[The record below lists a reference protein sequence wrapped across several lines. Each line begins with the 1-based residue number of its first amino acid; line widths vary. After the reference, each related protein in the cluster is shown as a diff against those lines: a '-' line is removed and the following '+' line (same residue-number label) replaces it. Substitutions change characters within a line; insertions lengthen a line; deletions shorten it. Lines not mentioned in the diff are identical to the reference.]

1 MIRNL
6 EAHYDACCVLMMA
19 FHDSKRSRH
28 EVEVWGKRKKRAK
41 KGKD

>member
-19 FHDSKRSRH
+19 FHDSMRLKLGGK
-28 EVEVWGKRKKRAK
+28 GKRGGKK
-41 KGKD
+41 KGKKD